1 MKLDPKSAAS
11 ALALTA
17 GIVSVIC
24 AILVAIAPDFLF
36 SLANAWFHGIDLVKI
51 QSANLT
57 VGNFIFGLIGIM
69 TAGWLAGYLFAV
81 IYNSF
86 VKRGN

>member
-36 SLANAWFHGIDLVKI
+36 SSRSSIIHLLNGETNNDADIYLSHASG
-51 QSANLT
+51 SP
-57 VGNFIFGLIGIM
+57 
-69 TAGWLAGYLFAV
+69 AG
-81 IYNSF
+81 
-86 VKRGN
+86 